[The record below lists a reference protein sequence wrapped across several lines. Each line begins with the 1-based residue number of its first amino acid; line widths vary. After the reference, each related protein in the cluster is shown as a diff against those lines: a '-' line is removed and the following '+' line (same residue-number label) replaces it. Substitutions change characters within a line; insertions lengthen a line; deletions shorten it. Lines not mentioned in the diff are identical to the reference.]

1 MKTFDIYL
9 TQYGVTVTVGV
20 HSPNAVI
27 TPYDIS
33 IESVSKHG
41 KEVKC
46 TWWESVN
53 ENVLYDTLTKE
64 VNDLMYN
71 LRGN

>member
-1 MKTFDIYL
+1 ML
-9 TQYGVTVTVGV
+9 LLVGV

-53 ENVLYDTLTKE
+53 ENVLYDVLTKE

-71 LRGN
+71 LRGIVTGKQIGRAHV

>member
-1 MKTFDIYL
+1 MKTYDIYL

-20 HSPNAVI
+20 HSTNAVI
-27 TPYDIS
+27 TIYDIS

-41 KEVKC
+41 KEVKR
-46 TWWESVN
+46 TWWESIR
-53 ENVLYDTLTKE
+53 EDVLYDTLTRE
-64 VNDLMYN
+64 VNELMYD

>member
-9 TQYGVTVTVGV
+9 TQYGITVTVGV

-27 TPYDIS
+27 TIYDIS
-33 IESVSKHG
+33 IVSVSKHG
-41 KEVKC
+41 KDVGSK
-46 TWWESVN
+46 WWESIN
-53 ENVLYDTLTKE
+53 ENVLYDVLTKE

>member
-9 TQYGVTVTVGV
+9 TQCGVTVTVCV

-53 ENVLYDTLTKE
+53 ENVLYDVLTKE

>member
-27 TPYDIS
+27 TIYDIS

-41 KEVKC
+41 KK
-46 TWWESVN
+46 
-53 ENVLYDTLTKE
+53 
-64 VNDLMYN
+64 
-71 LRGN
+71 